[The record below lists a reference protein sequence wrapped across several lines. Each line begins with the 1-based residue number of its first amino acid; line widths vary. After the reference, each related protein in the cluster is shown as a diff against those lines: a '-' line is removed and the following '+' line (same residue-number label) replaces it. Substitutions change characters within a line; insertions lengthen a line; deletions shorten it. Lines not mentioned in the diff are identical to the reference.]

1 MRTALEE
8 DNDNMVSELER
19 KVRIECG
26 GAAELVAI
34 GGLTSQCPR
43 CSRIAP
49 HLDRPI
55 AFGLA
60 PPQVAALKGA
70 TQSIHDEVSEQNRML
85 GGMVRAALEHHGTAW
100 GQGYLWNEHEEIAP
114 AHLACVDATITFPL
128 AHSSLISHALCPL
141 RPACVSPQSD
151 DFERTGGLMGG
162 TLKRL
167 EGLTRYAGGS
177 SHMCSLIGFVV
188 FAFVVLYWLMGK
200 R

>member
-1 MRTALEE
+1 M
-8 DNDNMVSELER
+8 
-19 KVRIECG
+19 
-26 GAAELVAI
+26 
-34 GGLTSQCPR
+34 
-43 CSRIAP
+43 
-49 HLDRPI
+49 
-55 AFGLA
+55 
-60 PPQVAALKGA
+60 KGA

-100 GQGYLWNEHEEIAP
+100 GQGYHLHEYEGIAP
-114 AHLACVDATITFPL
+114 ANLAYVDATITFPL
-128 AHSSLISHALCPL
+128 AHSSIISHAPTSLCSA
-141 RPACVSPQSD
+141 RVSPQSD

-188 FAFVVLYWLMGK
+188 FAFMVLYWLMGK

>member
-85 GGMVRAALEHHGTAW
+85 GGMVRAALEHHGTGGKAIC
-100 GQGYLWNEHEEIAP
+100 G
-114 AHLACVDATITFPL
+114 TSTRR
-128 AHSSLISHALCPL
+128 SLLHTSRTLTHQSRSL
-141 RPACVSPQSD
+141 SPI
-151 DFERTGGLMGG
+151 
-162 TLKRL
+162 
-167 EGLTRYAGGS
+167 
-177 SHMCSLIGFVV
+177 HH
-188 FAFVVLYWLMGK
+188 
-200 R
+200 